1 MENGKLARFTYGGL
15 CVVSSISSSSTFNQI
30 CIDLCSRFK
39 GLRVG
44 CFELRYGLNENPNCV
59 LDCDADVLNML
70 IVLDVVGKSIV
81 EILVIDKCD
90 GSIVQLP
97 SESTSSSYHTLDSM
111 IVSSENDHLGK
122 YGSYGVHNYMSCEW
136 DNYIESEGQVF
147 RGGCVDFRDKLKKF
161 SVECGFDL
169 KYLKNDKNHI
179 SAECSRKESDGC
191 LWRVYASKCDI
202 NNFFVIRKLHN
213 LHTCKGMIRK
223 KKNKVVGRHFVA
235 SLIKD
240 KRAVFKLNGDDVD
253 AYKFLPW
260 YVESARSSN
269 LGSIFELEVVP

>member
-39 GLRVG
+39 GLRDG
-44 CFELRYGLNENPNCV
+44 CFELRYSLNENPNCV
-59 LDCDADVLNML
+59 LDSDADVLNML
-70 IVLDVVGKSIV
+70 MVLDVVGRSIV

-97 SESTSSSYHTLDSM
+97 MESTSSSCCTLDSM

-147 RGGCVDFRDKLKKF
+147 RGGCVDFRYKLKKF

-169 KYLKNDKNHI
+169 KYLKNDKNCI

-191 LWRVYASKCDI
+191 LWCVYASKCDI
-202 NNFFVIRKLHN
+202 NNFFYY
-213 LHTCKGMIRK
+213 
-223 KKNKVVGRHFVA
+223 
-235 SLIKD
+235 S
-240 KRAVFKLNGDDVD
+240 
-253 AYKFLPW
+253 
-260 YVESARSSN
+260 
-269 LGSIFELEVVP
+269 